1 MELLLLGVLAVLIF
15 GPAKLPEIGRSI
27 GRATRDFKDAVSGT
41 GFGDAMDG
49 VNDVRSAMT
58 PTNLAKAAMPAS
70 VRQVHSDVTEMKQ
83 TISDPLGQK
92 QADDGEKPA
101 SSGAAAPPAQTPSAP
116 PA

>member
-27 GRATRDFKDAVSGT
+27 GRATRDFKDAIGGT
-41 GFGDAMDG
+41 GFGDAMEG
-49 VNDVRSAMT
+49 VSDVRSAMT

-83 TISDPLGQK
+83 TIADPLGQK
-92 QADDGEKPA
+92 QADEAEKPA
-101 SSGAAAPPAQTPSAP
+101 AADAAAPPAPTTAAP